1 MEEYEKAMEGHP
13 SDHVEYEDGVLY
25 YKGRLFIPD
34 SLELKKSIV
43 ESEHDSRVAGHMGAD
58 KTVEIGECLDTHD
71 CQTSHVFM
79 RTVRSLPTHRWLRT
93 LNYMCTGILRMH
105 PASAS

>member
-1 MEEYEKAMEGHP
+1 MGGHP
-13 SDHVEYEDGVLY
+13 RDHVEYEDGVLY

-58 KTVEIGECLDTHD
+58 KTVELV
-71 CQTSHVFM
+71 SRNFF
-79 RTVRSLPTHRWLRT
+79 LPQ
-93 LNYMCTGILRMH
+93 MDTGIRDYVG
-105 PASAS
+105 SCVEC